1 MPAIAEDFVAFETA
15 ETAASDQTPIVTTL
29 YDLIAALQEEV
40 EPWEDDLVTS
50 AVADLC
56 NSRRLHFVD
65 LSDSHEVVCD

>member
-1 MPAIAEDFVAFETA
+1 MPAIAEDLVAFETA
-15 ETAASDQTPIVTTL
+15 EMATSEQTPIVTTL

-56 NSRRLHFVD
+56 NSKRLHFINLPD
-65 LSDSHEVVCD
+65 HREVVRA